1 MIGWKKRKLISEVLS
16 LLASLIDHKANK
28 EIYIYMCVCVHNTL
42 LSGWCFSIR
51 LSDKQAATVPLSKHH
66 EDTDAAIKSRRSWE
80 LKCSRLCSGLLTRL
94 YAPLSSSLLHVLKPG
109 VVPPVE
115 RCWTPSPDEEMTG
128 GFNSRHCCFNHGS
141 CVALNASTDSACRQT
156 LFFAPLK
163 ILNRRCGRRWRWKHQ
178 ECFKQKEKE
187 KKSF

>member
-1 MIGWKKRKLISEVLS
+1 
-16 LLASLIDHKANK
+16 
-28 EIYIYMCVCVHNTL
+28 MCVCVHHTL

-163 ILNRRCGRRWRWKHQ
+163 ILNRRCEVETPGMFQAERK
-178 ECFKQKEKE
+178 
-187 KKSF
+187 KKSFQWSFLQLQFHVKLSWGQVELKWKL